1 MADVTLTP
9 ADVVAGSGAIVVEG
23 TAGATIAQGKA
34 VCLNASNK
42 YVLADCTYED
52 LDAAAGFALTASI
65 DGGPIKVLTGGNM
78 TTGEEELTAGTVY
91 VLGKA
96 GVIAPLDDWL
106 VTSDY
111 LTVMGVATSTSN
123 LKVPNSGPIVTA
135 YGATEST
142 E

>member
-1 MADVTLTP
+1 MVDVTLTA

-23 TAGATIAQGKA
+23 TAGETIAQGKA

-42 YVLADCTYED
+42 YVLADCTDED

-78 TTGEEELTAGTVY
+78 TTAEELTPGTVY
-91 VLGKA
+91 VLSVA
-96 GVIAPLDDWL
+96 GLIAPLADWL
-106 VTSDY
+106 VDTDY
-111 LTVMGVATSTSN
+111 LTVMGVATSKSN

-135 YGATEST
+135 YGATE
-142 E
+142 

>member
-1 MADVTLTP
+1 MADVTLTA

-23 TAGATIAQGKA
+23 TAGETIAQGKA
-34 VCLNASNK
+34 VCLNASNE
-42 YVLADCTYED
+42 YVLADCTNED

-78 TTGEEELTAGTVY
+78 TTAEELTAGTVY
-91 VLGKA
+91 VLSAA
-96 GVIAPLDDWL
+96 GVIAPLADWL
-106 VTSDY
+106 VATDY

-135 YGATEST
+135 YGATE
-142 E
+142 

>member
-1 MADVTLTP
+1 MADVTLTA

-23 TAGATIAQGKA
+23 TAGETIAQGKA

-42 YVLADCTYED
+42 YVLADCTDAD

-65 DGGPIKVLTGGNM
+65 NGGPIKVLTGGNM
-78 TTGEEELTAGTVY
+78 TTGEELTAGTVY
-91 VLGKA
+91 VLSEA
-96 GVIAPLDDWL
+96 GLIAPLTDW
-106 VTSDY
+106 VVATDY

-135 YGATEST
+135 YGATG
-142 E
+142 